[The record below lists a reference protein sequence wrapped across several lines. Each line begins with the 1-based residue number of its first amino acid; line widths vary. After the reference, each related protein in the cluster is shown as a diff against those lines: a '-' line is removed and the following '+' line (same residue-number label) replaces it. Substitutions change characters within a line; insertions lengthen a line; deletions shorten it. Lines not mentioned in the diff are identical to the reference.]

1 MYVRVICRFI
11 AASLAD
17 GGFRER
23 NSGLGVCMYVPTANT
38 KYELAACRR
47 CAFVSLAQSFV
58 PLFLFLFTSYSV
70 IDLLIPS
77 RRLTRL

>member
-1 MYVRVICRFI
+1 MYVRVISRFI

-38 KYELAACRR
+38 KYELASVGVPSS
-47 CAFVSLAQSFV
+47 VSHSLSSRSSFV
-58 PLFLFLFTSYSV
+58 YSGV
-70 IDLLIPS
+70 IQSLIC
-77 RRLTRL
+77 